1 MTTWPHDKELM
12 KLRDKPSN
20 CFEQRRIAED
30 KQSCTVGLNN
40 LKEGGWVVSVVVV
53 VWECVH
59 GGSEGGLLFKLKKK
73 TNKHLATVVS
83 LIHPKRCSLQAGC
96 RRVEPLTGNGR
107 SKCHKDPV

>member
-40 LKEGGWVVSVVVV
+40 LKEGGSVASVVVVV

-59 GGSEGGLLFKLKKK
+59 GEVKGDYCSNLKTKTKK
-73 TNKHLATVVS
+73 NTWPQL
-83 LIHPKRCSLQAGC
+83 
-96 RRVEPLTGNGR
+96 
-107 SKCHKDPV
+107 CH